1 MSDLGNDNLER
12 KQIGGNS
19 ATPGVANPAQQAFN
33 ITVQVPEQITIKM
46 VDASALSEYEYH
58 IFAASLFFGGAIGFF
73 VPCVQEFRSD
83 GALAVPF
90 LMMTLILSA
99 VFAAALIMAG
109 QKRSKL
115 TRSGKEIKL
124 TTTGATLDA

>member
-1 MSDLGNDNLER
+1 MSGIQSISSEPQQVELNPF
-12 KQIGGNS
+12 
-19 ATPGVANPAQQAFN
+19 APGVANPAQQAFN
-33 ITVQVPEQITIKM
+33 ITVHVPEQIAIRM

-58 IFAASLFFGGAIGFF
+58 IFAASLVFGGVIGFF

-90 LMMTLILSA
+90 LMMALILMA
-99 VFAAALIMAG
+99 IFIAALSMAAS
-109 QKRSKL
+109 KRRKL

-124 TTTGATLDA
+124 TTTGATI